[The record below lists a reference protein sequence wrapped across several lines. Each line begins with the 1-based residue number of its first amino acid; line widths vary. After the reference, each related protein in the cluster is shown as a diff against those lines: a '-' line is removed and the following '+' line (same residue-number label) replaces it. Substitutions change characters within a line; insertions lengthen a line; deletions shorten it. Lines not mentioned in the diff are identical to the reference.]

1 MPLIKTNVSGFYKDT
16 ETNAIINTNNDYE
29 QIKKQKLKVKEF
41 DDLKNKVKTIESD
54 MKDIKNLLLQLVNG
68 KN

>member
-1 MPLIKTNVSGFYKDT
+1 MTLLKTNIPGYYKDT
-16 ETNAIINTNNDYE
+16 TTNAIINTNDDYE
-29 QIKKQKLKVKEF
+29 QIKKQRSKIREF

>member
-1 MPLIKTNVSGFYKDT
+1 MPLIKTNVPGFYKDS

-29 QIKKQKLKVKEF
+29 QIKKQKLKLKEF
-41 DDLKNKVKTIESD
+41 DDLKNKVNTIESD